1 MFNWDDEYEKF
12 KIIIKG
18 KYLKENNDNPIL
30 TDIQIKKEVIEG
42 EYFFLLYTLLYYASL
57 VMLDNDE
64 NANRQNFLD
73 IANEIWMNAV
83 KEAR

>member
-1 MFNWDDEYEKF
+1 MFDWDDEYEKF

-18 KYLKENNDNPIL
+18 KYLKENNDSPIL

>member
-1 MFNWDDEYEKF
+1 MFDWDDEYEKF

-18 KYLKENNDNPIL
+18 KYLKENNDSPIL

-57 VMLDNDE
+57 VMLYNDE
-64 NANRQNFLD
+64 NANRQSFLD

>member
-18 KYLKENNDNPIL
+18 KYLKENDDSPIL

-64 NANRQNFLD
+64 NANRQKFLD

-83 KEAR
+83 KEAI

>member
-1 MFNWDDEYEKF
+1 MFNWDNEYEKF

-18 KYLKENNDNPIL
+18 KYLKENNDSPIL

>member
-18 KYLKENNDNPIL
+18 KYLKENNDSPIL

-64 NANRQNFLD
+64 NANRQKFLD

>member
-18 KYLKENNDNPIL
+18 KYLKENDDSPIL

-64 NANRQNFLD
+64 NANRQKFLD

-83 KEAR
+83 KEAK

>member
-18 KYLKENNDNPIL
+18 KYLKENDDSPIL

-42 EYFFLLYTLLYYASL
+42 EYFFLLYKLSIILSY
-57 VMLDNDE
+57 
-64 NANRQNFLD
+64 F
-73 IANEIWMNAV
+73 
-83 KEAR
+83 

>member
-1 MFNWDDEYEKF
+1 MFDWDDEYEKF

-18 KYLKENNDNPIL
+18 KYLKENDDSPIL

-64 NANRQNFLD
+64 NANRQKFLD

>member
-1 MFNWDDEYEKF
+1 MFNWDNEYEKF

-18 KYLKENNDNPIL
+18 KYLKENNDSPIL

-73 IANEIWMNAV
+73 IANEICMNAV
-83 KEAR
+83 NEAR

>member
-18 KYLKENNDNPIL
+18 KYLKENDDSPIL

-64 NANRQNFLD
+64 NANRQKFLD
-73 IANEIWMNAV
+73 IANEIWINAV

>member
-1 MFNWDDEYEKF
+1 MFDWDDEYEKF

-18 KYLKENNDNPIL
+18 KYLKENDNSPIL
-30 TDIQIKKEVIEG
+30 TDIQIKKEAIEG

-64 NANRQNFLD
+64 NANRQKFLD

>member
-1 MFNWDDEYEKF
+1 MFSWDDEYEKF

-18 KYLKENNDNPIL
+18 KYLKENDDSPIL

-64 NANRQNFLD
+64 NANRQKFLD

>member
-1 MFNWDDEYEKF
+1 MFNWDDEYDKF

-18 KYLKENNDNPIL
+18 KYLKENNDSPIL

>member
-1 MFNWDDEYEKF
+1 MFKWDDEYEKF

-18 KYLKENNDNPIL
+18 KYLKENDDSPIL

-64 NANRQNFLD
+64 NANRQKFLD

>member
-1 MFNWDDEYEKF
+1 MFDWDDEYEKF

-18 KYLKENNDNPIL
+18 KYLKENNDSPIL
-30 TDIQIKKEVIEG
+30 TDIQIKKEAIEG

-64 NANRQNFLD
+64 NANRQKFLD

>member
-1 MFNWDDEYEKF
+1 MFSWDDEYEKF

-18 KYLKENNDNPIL
+18 KYIRENDDSPIL

-64 NANRQNFLD
+64 NANRQKFLD

>member
-18 KYLKENNDNPIL
+18 KYLKENDDSPIL

-57 VMLDNDE
+57 VMLDNDG
-64 NANRQNFLD
+64 NANRQKFLD

>member
-18 KYLKENNDNPIL
+18 KYLKENNDSPIL

-64 NANRQNFLD
+64 NANRQKFLD
-73 IANEIWMNAV
+73 IANEIWINAV

>member
-18 KYLKENNDNPIL
+18 KYLKENNDSPIL

>member
-1 MFNWDDEYEKF
+1 MFDWDDEYEKF

-18 KYLKENNDNPIL
+18 KYLKENNDSPIL

-64 NANRQNFLD
+64 NANRQKFLD

>member
-18 KYLKENNDNPIL
+18 KYLKENDDSPIL

-64 NANRQNFLD
+64 NANRQKFLD

>member
-18 KYLKENNDNPIL
+18 KYLKENNDSPIL

-64 NANRQNFLD
+64 NANRQKFLD

-83 KEAR
+83 KEDR

>member
-1 MFNWDDEYEKF
+1 MFDWDDEYEKF

-18 KYLKENNDNPIL
+18 KYLKENNDSPIL

-57 VMLDNDE
+57 IMLDNDE
-64 NANRQNFLD
+64 NANRQKFLD

>member
-1 MFNWDDEYEKF
+1 MFDWDDEYEKF

-18 KYLKENNDNPIL
+18 KYLKENDDSPIL
-30 TDIQIKKEVIEG
+30 TDIQIKKEAIEG

-64 NANRQNFLD
+64 NANRQKFLD